1 MTTDDPTPTETTIR
15 RIVRII
21 YGRALTHDTPI
32 GYSRMSREERDGLLV
47 PHVDDIAKDA
57 EVLAELVKQARGEG
71 WAAAHAHVRSA
82 DAFDPEA
89 VDEVMASQL
98 VPDSDADPE
107 DVPRGPFA
115 GGWL

>member
-1 MTTDDPTPTETTIR
+1 MTTDEPTPTETTIR
-15 RIVRII
+15 RIIRVI

-32 GYSRMSREERDGLLV
+32 GYSRMSRDERDALLE
-47 PHVDDIAKDA
+47 PHVDDIDKDT
-57 EVLAELVKQARGEG
+57 EVLAELVERAYQGG

-89 VDEVMASQL
+89 VDEVMASPL
-98 VPDSDADPE
+98 APDADADPE